1 MNLEEYGSEP
11 QTLDVVCKLMFEI
24 NRQVKEFLSRNSQLV
39 RLDIEDFERVCYTNI
54 QVPRLGYS
62 SLLDNLVANS
72 TNLRFVQSCFN
83 ASEIILQNKCEQ
95 NPPAHLIAKQI
106 LAIEFW
112 KVLTFDSVYGENAP
126 HVEDFASL
134 TGMSQTTKKDY
145 QDVIGYIHRFR
156 WHMNHFISYYTEQ
169 CLEQFDEQQAAH
181 RRKRKLD
188 DFLN

>member
-24 NRQVKEFLSRNSQLV
+24 NRQVKEFLARNSQLV
-39 RLDIEDFERVCYTNI
+39 RLDIQGFEMDCFANI
-54 QVPRLGYS
+54 QVPRLGDS
-62 SLLDNLVANS
+62 SLLGSLVANS
-72 TNLRFVQSCFN
+72 TNLKFVQSCFN
-83 ASEIILQNKCEQ
+83 VSEIILQNKCEQ
-95 NPPAHLIAKQI
+95 NPPADLIAKQM

-112 KVLTFDSVYGENAP
+112 KVLTFNSVYKESAP
-126 HVEDFASL
+126 TVDDFASL
-134 TGMSQTTKKDY
+134 NGMSQTTKKDY

-169 CLEQFDEQQAAH
+169 CLEQFDEQQAAL